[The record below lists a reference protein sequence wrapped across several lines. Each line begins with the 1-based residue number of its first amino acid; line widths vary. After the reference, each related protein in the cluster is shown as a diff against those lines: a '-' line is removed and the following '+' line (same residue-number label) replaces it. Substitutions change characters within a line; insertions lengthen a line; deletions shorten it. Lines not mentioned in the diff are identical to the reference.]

1 MRVDRVDEVDRVDIH
16 RLGEGN
22 IFYFIEPMN
31 INPHQHLST
40 SSTLSTPSTSSTPQ
54 KYTTMNEFHLWFSTG
69 LEHIADWKGYDHIL
83 FLLALCGVY
92 RLQDWRQLLVL
103 VTAFTLGHSL
113 TLALSVFNVVH
124 VNTRWIEFLIPV
136 TIVLTC
142 AMNLAGLKQQSPMQ
156 PRWRYSAALFFGL
169 IHGLGFSFLLKSLLG
184 AEENLIPP
192 LFAFNIGLEAG
203 QLLIVALVLLLS
215 AVATT
220 FIHIKETDKNFFLSS
235 AVFGIA
241 FMLLLQRLPF

>member
-1 MRVDRVDEVDRVDIH
+1 MND
-16 RLGEGN
+16 
-22 IFYFIEPMN
+22 FY
-31 INPHQHLST
+31 
-40 SSTLSTPSTSSTPQ
+40 
-54 KYTTMNEFHLWFSTG
+54 LWFSTG

-92 RLQDWRQLLVL
+92 RARDWRQLLVL
-103 VTAFTLGHSL
+103 VTAFTVGHCL
-113 TLALSVFNVVH
+113 TLALSVFDVVH
-124 VNTRWIEFLIPV
+124 VSTPWIEFLIPV

-142 AMNLAGLKQQSPMQ
+142 GMNLAGLRQKTPMR
-156 PRWRYSAALFFGL
+156 PAWRYSAALFFGL

-192 LFAFNIGLEAG
+192 LFAFNLGLEAG
-203 QLLIVALVLLLS
+203 QLLIVAFVLLLS
-215 AVATT
+215 ALTTT

-241 FMLLLQRLPF
+241 FMLMLQRLPF